1 MGTKVLS
8 DEGKVDGFENSFQG
22 DNVGK
27 DVNPTVI
34 VGTKDNGVPY
44 WNMVKDIEVMSGD
57 LSGVP
62 YDANSINI
70 KVP

>member
-44 WNMVKDIEVMSGD
+44 
-57 LSGVP
+57 
-62 YDANSINI
+62 
-70 KVP
+70 